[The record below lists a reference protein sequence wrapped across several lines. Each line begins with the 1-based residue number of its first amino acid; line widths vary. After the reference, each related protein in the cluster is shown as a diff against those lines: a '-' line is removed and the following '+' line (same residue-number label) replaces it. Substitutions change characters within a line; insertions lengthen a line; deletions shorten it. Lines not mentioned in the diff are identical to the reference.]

1 MYLTFNEFQRS
12 PIVVVAPR
20 KVNSN
25 ASILIRHDVLTE
37 GVTMRYGMYRFIV
50 ILQDDALLPEYKGST
65 FRGIFGHALKK
76 VVCALKR
83 QVCEGC
89 ILREK
94 CVYALVFEIPSIYMD
109 DPPPAAGNSTDATT
123 TGRGLRKRISAPPHP
138 YVIEPPDDTKTQYR
152 KGDVLDFTFLLFGS
166 VNEYLPYFIY
176 AFTEMG
182 TLGIGKRVGTKRATF
197 ILDRVVSGEKLVY
210 DGREGKIRAGI
221 FTEDLAIAPLS
232 TETGRPGISIRLLTP
247 LRLKFENHLKAELP
261 FHVLTRA
268 MLRRISTLMQY
279 YGDGEPALD
288 YRGLVE
294 RAKAIVTE
302 SSTIRWFDW
311 KRYSNRQ
318 DQSML
323 MGGMVGDVNYTGNLD
338 EFLPLIHFCKKV
350 HLGKQTAFGLGKIC
364 LTFPEEGKA

>member
-1 MYLTFNEFQRS
+1 
-12 PIVVVAPR
+12 
-20 KVNSN
+20 
-25 ASILIRHDVLTE
+25 
-37 GVTMRYGMYRFIV
+37 MRYGRYRFV
-50 ILQDDALLPEYKGST
+50 LILEDDAILPEYKGST

-89 ILREK
+89 ILSEK
-94 CVYALVFEIPSIYMD
+94 CVYALVFETSSISMED
-109 DPPPAAGNSTDATT
+109 QSPGAGNPSETRKTS
-123 TGRGLRKRISAPPHP
+123 GGIRKRIAAPPHP
-138 YVIEPPDDTKTQYR
+138 YVIEPPDAARTTYR
-152 KGDVLDFTFLLFGS
+152 RGDALDFTFLIFGS

-182 TLGIGKRVGTKRATF
+182 KLGIGKRVGAKRATF
-197 ILDRVVSGEKLVY
+197 ILDKVVSGERLVF
-210 DGREGKIRAGI
+210 DGREGKIRTGT
-221 FTEDLAIAPLS
+221 FTEDISIAPLS
-232 TETGRPGISIRLLTP
+232 TEAGRPGISIRLVTP
-247 LRLKFENHLKAELP
+247 LRLKFENHFKAELP

-268 MLRRISTLMQY
+268 MLRRVSTLLQY

-302 SSTIRWFDW
+302 SSAIRWFDW

-323 MGGMVGDVNYTGNLD
+323 MGGMVGDVNYAGNLD
-338 EFLPLIHFCKKV
+338 EFLPIIRFCEKV
-350 HLGKQTAFGLGKIC
+350 HLGKQTAFGLGKIQ
-364 LTFPEEGKA
+364 LNPLKEDKA

>member
-1 MYLTFNEFQRS
+1 
-12 PIVVVAPR
+12 
-20 KVNSN
+20 
-25 ASILIRHDVLTE
+25 
-37 GVTMRYGMYRFIV
+37 MRYGRYRFAV
-50 ILQDDALLPEYKGST
+50 ILEDDALLPEYKGST

-76 VVCALKR
+76 VICALKR
-83 QVCEGC
+83 QVCEDC

-94 CVYALVFEIPSIYMD
+94 CVYALVFETPSICME
-109 DPPPAAGNSTDATT
+109 DPSPGAGSPPENATP
-123 TGRGLRKRISAPPHP
+123 GGGLRKRIAAPPHP
-138 YVIEPPDDTKTQYR
+138 YVIEPPDDTRNLYR

-182 TLGIGKRVGTKRATF
+182 KLGIGKRVGEKRAAF
-197 ILDRVVSGEKLVY
+197 ILDKVVSGDRLVY
-210 DGREGKIRAGI
+210 DGREGKIRAGK
-221 FTEDLAIAPLS
+221 FTEDLAITPLS
-232 TETGRPGISIRLLTP
+232 PEAGRSRIAIRLLTP
-247 LRLKFENHLKAELP
+247 LRLKFENHFKAELP

-268 MLRRISTLMQY
+268 MLRRVAALQQY
-279 YGDGEPALD
+279 YGDGEPTLD

-323 MGGMVGDVNYTGNLD
+323 MGGMVGEVNYIGNLN
-338 EFLPLIHFCKKV
+338 EFLPLIRFCEKV
-350 HLGKQTAFGLGKIC
+350 HLGKQTAFGLGKIY
-364 LTFPEEGKA
+364 LTPPEGGSA

>member
-1 MYLTFNEFQRS
+1 
-12 PIVVVAPR
+12 
-20 KVNSN
+20 
-25 ASILIRHDVLTE
+25 
-37 GVTMRYGMYRFIV
+37 MRYGRYRFVV
-50 ILQDDALLPEYKGST
+50 ILEDDAILPEYKGST

-83 QVCEGC
+83 QVCEDC

-94 CVYALVFEIPSIYMD
+94 CVYALVFETTSMHMED
-109 DPPPAAGNSTDATT
+109 QTLGAGNPTETPT
-123 TGRGLRKRISAPPHP
+123 TGGGIRKRIAAPPHP
-138 YVIEPPDDTKTQYR
+138 YVIEPPGDTQTLYQ

-182 TLGIGKRVGTKRATF
+182 KLGIGKRVGAKRATF
-197 ILDRVVSGEKLVY
+197 ILDKVVSGERLVF
-210 DGREGKIRAGI
+210 DGREGKIRAGT
-221 FTEDLAIAPLS
+221 FTEDIAIAPLS
-232 TETGRPGISIRLLTP
+232 TEAGRSGISIRLLTP
-247 LRLKFENHLKAELP
+247 LRLKFENHFKAELP

-268 MLRRISTLMQY
+268 MLRRVSTLQRY

-302 SSTIRWFDW
+302 SPAIRWFDW

-323 MGGMVGDVNYTGNLD
+323 MGGMVGDVNYAGNLD
-338 EFLPLIHFCKKV
+338 EFLPMIRFCEKV
-350 HLGKQTAFGLGKIC
+350 HLGKQTTFGLGKIH
-364 LTFPEEGKA
+364 LNPPEEDTA